1 MKILVTFAVAAEFA
15 AWRRQHD
22 FRQVAHDP
30 FALYASEI
38 AGSPVRVVLTG
49 MGTRAAR
56 QAMRWALASPADVC
70 ISSGL
75 AGALN
80 PELDVGD
87 VLAARV
93 VCQAQRELAVASDH
107 QLLVVARD
115 AGARQVERLL
125 TSERLVVHAA
135 EKMALAGEADAV
147 EMESFVILAEAAR
160 HGVRA
165 VAIRAVSDSASD
177 TLPYDFERACDP
189 RGQVRLSA
197 LVADL
202 IRQPQ
207 RLPAMLRFA
216 RDCRL
221 ASRRLAGFLDQYLSL
236 LGARLDLS
244 QSEMVAAT

>member
-15 AWRRQHD
+15 AWRRRHD

-30 FALYASEI
+30 FVLYACEI

-49 MGTRAAR
+49 MGTRAATE
-56 QAMRWALASPADVC
+56 AVCWALTSPADIC

-80 PELDVGD
+80 PDLEVGN
-87 VLAARV
+87 VLAARL
-93 VCQAQRELAVASDH
+93 VCQAEQELAVASDH
-107 QLLVVARD
+107 QLLAVARD

-125 TSERLVVHAA
+125 TSERLVVNAA
-135 EKMALAGEADAV
+135 DKMALAGEADAV

-165 VAIRAVSDSASD
+165 VTVRAVSDLPSD
-177 TLPYDFERACDP
+177 TLPYDFERACNA
-189 RGQVRLSA
+189 RGQIRLSA
-197 LVADL
+197 LVADV
-202 IRQPQ
+202 IRRPQ
-207 RLPAMLRFA
+207 RLPAMWHFA
-216 RDCRL
+216 RDCRFAARKL
-221 ASRRLAGFLDQYLSL
+221 ADFLDDYLKL
-236 LGARLDLS
+236 LNARLDLS